1 MLHAPGFTVQVWNES
16 RDIDINSTGWYP
28 SQALMFAGKEP
39 FPTIYLESQKEGEVG
54 LEYRF
59 LIIY

>member
-1 MLHAPGFTVQVWNES
+1 MWNEGM
-16 RDIDINSTGWYP
+16 DIDIYSTGWYP

-54 LEYRF
+54 LEYGF